1 MALNRSDR
9 ISNRSIG
16 QFDPQS
22 WFAEGDG
29 LLAAATKTREL
40 WTNHRGEFSQTIQER
55 RSHDRDP
62 SSDWNLLLGLPR
74 SSMLLLG
81 YAVEMYLKAGLVR
94 AYYGCS
100 EEMFDR
106 DIKNR
111 FRHKLL
117 FMANEIAFSFSR
129 DDERNL
135 NELTDM
141 ILFDARYPVFVPNNA
156 SYSDAV
162 NQQTQRIWSAQN
174 FTILTELANRVRKH
188 SKIIDADSANP
199 ASLESFAVDADGYLS
214 FRIGGHLPPR
224 ITYRASS
231 IQLNNGKVSPDDM
244 KALFPTSRFPQLRH
258 YWHRAWIY
266 EDGRTK
272 TSCRARPAS

>member
-1 MALNRSDR
+1 MALNQSHR
-9 ISNRSIG
+9 ISNRSVG
-16 QFDPQS
+16 QFDPKK

-29 LLAAATKTREL
+29 LLASATKTREL

-55 RSHDRDP
+55 RSHDRDS

-81 YAVEMYLKAGLVR
+81 YSVEMYLKAGLVR

-100 EEMFDR
+100 EEMFGR
-106 DIKNR
+106 DIKKR
-111 FRHKLL
+111 FGHKLIS
-117 FMANEIAFSFSR
+117 MANEIAFSFNH
-129 DDERNL
+129 DDEGNL

-141 ILFDARYPVFVPNNA
+141 ILFDARYPVFIPNNA
-156 SYSDAV
+156 SYSDTV
-162 NQQTQRIWSAQN
+162 NQRTQRIWGAQN
-174 FTILTELANRVRKH
+174 FTILTELAKRIREH
-188 SKIIDADSANP
+188 SKTIDADSANP
-199 ASLESFAVDADGYLS
+199 ASFGSFTVDADGYLA

-231 IQLNNGKVSPDDM
+231 IQLKNGQTSPDDM
-244 KALFPTSRFPQLRH
+244 KALFPTSRFPQLRY

-266 EDGRTK
+266 EDGCMK
-272 TSCRARPAS
+272 TSCRAKPVT